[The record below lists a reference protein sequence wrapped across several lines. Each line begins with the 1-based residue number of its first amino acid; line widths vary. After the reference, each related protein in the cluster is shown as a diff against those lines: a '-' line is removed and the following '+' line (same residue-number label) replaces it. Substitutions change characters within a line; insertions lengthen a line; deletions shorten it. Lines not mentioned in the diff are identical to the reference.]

1 MAIALR
7 KPDEIAKL
15 AKAGEIVAL
24 TLDYLQNIIK
34 SGMTLNEIDVLGETF
49 IREHGAV
56 PSFKGLYG
64 FTGSVCTS
72 LNEVC
77 IHGMPNDTVIKDGDI
92 LGLDI
97 GTKLD
102 GYFGDAATTIPIGN
116 ISKEDEALIACAKG
130 SLYHAIDSIKEGMR
144 FKELSKILE
153 DYIVEAGFV
162 PLRDYCGHGIGT
174 KPHDEPNI
182 PNYLEGKP
190 NQGPKIKN
198 GMVFC
203 LEPMVCQE
211 SPHPMLLEDK
221 WSVVS
226 QDKLRSAHYEHQ
238 VAIVNGKAVILTQTP
253 INKSQEEN

>member
-7 KPDEIAKL
+7 KPNEIVKL
-15 AKAGEIVAL
+15 QKAGEIVAK
-24 TLDYLQNIIK
+24 TLHYLQDNIK
-34 SGMTLNEIDVLGETF
+34 PGMTLKEIDQMGEVHV
-49 IREHGAV
+49 RGLGAV

-77 IHGMPNDTVIKDGDI
+77 IHGVPTDQIIQEGDI

-102 GYFGDAATTIPIGN
+102 GYYGDAAITMAVGK
-116 ISKEDEALIACAKG
+116 ISPEDEALIECSKG
-130 SLYHAIDSIKEGMR
+130 ALYHAIDAIKPGLR
-144 FKELSKILE
+144 FKELTKILE
-153 DYIVEAGFV
+153 TYITAAGFV

-203 LEPMVCQE
+203 LEPMVCQK
-211 SPHPMLLEDK
+211 SGHPMLLEDK
-221 WSVVS
+221 WSVLS
-226 QDKLRSAHYEHQ
+226 EDNLRTSHYEHQ
-238 VAIVNGKAVILTQTP
+238 VAVVDGKAQILTVA
-253 INKSQEEN
+253 